1 MKTNEP
7 SLPWNRLNIS
17 REDWTELALAFY
29 AVAHGSRTE
38 FDSLPATL
46 RECPVG
52 ILCERCLES
61 SGSTLLDET
70 GFALTGSRDW
80 YTFLGRMF

>member
-1 MKTNEP
+1 
-7 SLPWNRLNIS
+7 LPWNRLNIS

-38 FDSLPATL
+38 YDALPAL
-46 RECPVG
+46 LKESPAG
-52 ILCERCLES
+52 KLCGLYLENPDPE
-61 SGSTLLDET
+61 LLDQA
-70 GFALTGSRDW
+70 GLILTGSRDW